1 MIKDYFQVDKVKDKV
16 DKKKESD
23 NYLLNQEKSKLEKI
37 VTYETLNFIEMLIH
51 IVLYVSMWVNMIIH

>member
-51 IVLYVSMWVNMIIH
+51 IVLYVSM